1 MTIDQFLTRLK
12 QVDANGLGA
21 PALLLIILAMVVL
34 PLPSF
39 LLDVFFTFNII
50 ISLIVLLVCIYS
62 EKPLDF
68 LAFPTVI
75 LLATLLR
82 LALNV
87 ASTRVVLLRGHE
99 GEDAA
104 GQVIRAFGEVV
115 IGGEF
120 AVGMVVF
127 AILVIIN
134 FLVVTKGAGRVS
146 EVSARFTLDA
156 MPGKQMAIDADLNAG
171 AISQEEA
178 KGRREEI
185 VKEAGFYGAMDGAS
199 KFVRGDAIAGILIL
213 LINLI
218 GGVVIGIT
226 SHNLSGGEAFRLYG
240 LLTIGDGLVA
250 QIPSLLLST
259 ASGIIITRVS
269 RDEEIG
275 TQIMSQMFENP
286 KIFYVTGGVLVV
298 LGLIPGMPKVV
309 FIGIGSLLAGVGY
322 MMQQRQEQQAQAQVA
337 QASKAPKTP
346 APAPEDKELGW
357 DDVAQV
363 DPLGLEVGYRLIPL
377 VDKKQGGQLM
387 NRIKGVRK
395 KISQE
400 LGFLVPAVHIRDNLD
415 LSPTAYRITLN
426 GATVGEAEVFPDR
439 EMAINPGQ
447 VFGQLQGVETQDPA
461 FGLAAVWIDLKQK
474 EQAQAYGYTV
484 VDPSTVVATHLSQVV
499 QSHAYEL
506 IGHEEVQKMLDR
518 LAVSAP
524 KLVEDLIPNVLSLG
538 AVVKVIQNL
547 LHEQIPVRDVR
558 TIVEALAEF
567 GAKSQDPVALTAMV
581 RISLSRIIVQ
591 NINGLEKELSVV
603 TLDPK
608 LEQLLQQSMQ
618 MSGDG
623 AAGLEPGLAE
633 RLQTSITEA
642 SQRQE
647 AAGQPPVLLVP
658 GQLRPMLARMARNWV
673 PGLHVLAYQEIPDT
687 KQIRIVSAIGQ

>member
-1 MTIDQFLTRLK
+1 M
-12 QVDANGLGA
+12 
-21 PALLLIILAMVVL
+21 
-34 PLPSF
+34 
-39 LLDVFFTFNII
+39 
-50 ISLIVLLVCIYS
+50 
-62 EKPLDF
+62 
-68 LAFPTVI
+68 
-75 LLATLLR
+75 
-82 LALNV
+82 
-87 ASTRVVLLRGHE
+87 
-99 GEDAA
+99 
-104 GQVIRAFGEVV
+104 
-115 IGGEF
+115 
-120 AVGMVVF
+120 
-127 AILVIIN
+127 
-134 FLVVTKGAGRVS
+134 
-146 EVSARFTLDA
+146 
-156 MPGKQMAIDADLNAG
+156 
-171 AISQEEA
+171 
-178 KGRREEI
+178 
-185 VKEAGFYGAMDGAS
+185 
-199 KFVRGDAIAGILIL
+199 
-213 LINLI
+213 
-218 GGVVIGIT
+218 
-226 SHNLSGGEAFRLYG
+226 
-240 LLTIGDGLVA
+240 
-250 QIPSLLLST
+250 
-259 ASGIIITRVS
+259 
-269 RDEEIG
+269 
-275 TQIMSQMFENP
+275 
-286 KIFYVTGGVLVV
+286 
-298 LGLIPGMPKVV
+298 
-309 FIGIGSLLAGVGY
+309 
-322 MMQQRQEQQAQAQVA
+322 
-337 QASKAPKTP
+337 
-346 APAPEDKELGW
+346 
-357 DDVAQV
+357 
-363 DPLGLEVGYRLIPL
+363 
-377 VDKKQGGQLM
+377 
-387 NRIKGVRK
+387 
-395 KISQE
+395 
-400 LGFLVPAVHIRDNLD
+400 HIRDNLD